1 MSKPRLVSI
10 CLLLAIGAAAMAVA
24 LLTLSRRAIRIAEK
38 EAEVTRLQKENLE
51 LRARS
56 DRLAGEIEALRG
68 QLVEIPPEGRAP
80 VSSRAMAELP
90 PGTLEALRNLGQLRE
105 ELASARTTVEQLRGR
120 VWELENQLEK
130 VKEENRVIA
139 SREAELEEKLA
150 GSDRVIEAMRAEL
163 RGKSDQLAPL
173 QMSHRALR
181 EENREAR
188 ERLARVAAWT
198 SQLEDINRRRE
209 SYISNILRRYRDV
222 TEQYRAL
229 TARLGGPSQSEAPPG
244 AEASRIENAVSMAE
258 EDLRQLSNLNAQ
270 AERLQKRILRE

>member
-68 QLVEIPPEGRAP
+68 QLVEVPPEGQTP

-105 ELASARTTVEQLRGR
+105 ELASAKTTVEQLRGR
-120 VWELENQLEK
+120 VWDLENQLGK
-130 VKEENRVIA
+130 VKEDNR
-139 SREAELEEKLA
+139 
-150 GSDRVIEAMRAEL
+150 
-163 RGKSDQLAPL
+163 LAPL
-173 QMSHRALR
+173 QMSNKALR

-188 ERLARVAAWT
+188 EKLARVAAWT
-198 SQLEDINRRRE
+198 TQLEDINRRRE

-229 TARLGGPSQSEAPPG
+229 TARLGSPSENEAPAG

-270 AERLQKRILRE
+270 AERLQKRIMRE